1 MNIFAGILLYF
12 VGMALLY
19 FVFCSYEYYN
29 GVMTSRRSGEP
40 FDWINYKR
48 GISSYDPMMLIVWPV
63 FLLVCV
69 GIFIF
74 EVTVYFSKLAFKAM
88 KIKNLCI
95 HIKNLCIRITNF
107 LTGRGFTE

>member
-1 MNIFAGILLYF
+1 MNIFVGILLYF
-12 VGMALLY
+12 VGMALSY
-19 FVFCSYEYYN
+19 FVLCLYEYYD

-40 FDWINYKR
+40 FDWISYKR
-48 GISSYDPMMLIVWPV
+48 GISSYDSELLVVWPL
-63 FLLVCV
+63 FLLFCV

-88 KIKNLCI
+88 KIE
-95 HIKNLCIRITNF
+95 NLCIRITNF

>member
-1 MNIFAGILLYF
+1 MHIFIGILLYF
-12 VGMALLY
+12 VGMALSY
-19 FVFCSYEYYN
+19 FVFCLCEYYN

-48 GISSYDPMMLIVWPV
+48 GISSCDPMMLIIWPV

-74 EVTVYFSKLAFKAM
+74 EVTVYFSKSAFKAM
-88 KIKNLCI
+88 KIE
-95 HIKNLCIRITNF
+95 NLCIRITNF